1 MVGLIA
7 KSSVIG
13 PQQTCQGPAMHA
25 PGVLDSGT
33 SRGSLAQFNIQP
45 WLKQLNTTW
54 SFRTDKVNL
63 HALAH
68 DPMPYVIYGAHEVRG
83 GVLGGCLELQRH
95 HQAAERTVDEHDAPV
110 DTPRMDRGII
120 SKLQSGLSADSS
132 PVKEVR
138 NNNNVLSGGIRID
151 HGALGRWGIGVGI
164 PLWFTPIV
172 TPPVRWKSVA
182 FHARD
187 IHSPHFSSENELR
200 LFLDG
205 VYPDN

>member
-1 MVGLIA
+1 
-7 KSSVIG
+7 
-13 PQQTCQGPAMHA
+13 MHA

-33 SRGSLAQFNIQP
+33 GRGSLAQFNIQP
-45 WLKQLNTTW
+45 WLKQLNTAW

-68 DPMPYVIYGAHEVRG
+68 DPMPYVIYGAH
-83 GVLGGCLELQRH
+83 
-95 HQAAERTVDEHDAPV
+95 
-110 DTPRMDRGII
+110 
-120 SKLQSGLSADSS
+120 DSS
-132 PVKEVR
+132 PVKE
-138 NNNNVLSGGIRID
+138 D